1 MHFSFDDGYSALV
14 AWLKTLLPI
23 VALGLLSTIFLFSGR
38 VDVTQSLPYTEH
50 NIAEIVREQRI
61 TRPYFTG
68 IASNGT
74 EIALSAAYA
83 SPQIENAHILEIT
96 DLSVVLRSTS
106 DRMVQVTA
114 GRGALDSATQTAQ
127 ISTNVHIAALPDFW
141 VTTQALDMNL
151 NQGVVSAKGGF
162 QGVTSL
168 GAITAGEMHLQMTA
182 DDQQIVF
189 LNSVRLVYSPKLID

>member
-1 MHFSFDDGYSALV
+1 MHFTFDDGYSALV

-23 VALGLLSTIFLFSGR
+23 VALGLLSTIFLFSGK
-38 VDVTQSLPYTEH
+38 VDVTQSLPYAEH
-50 NIAEIVREQRI
+50 NIAEIIREQRI
-61 TRPYFTG
+61 TQPYFTG

-83 SPQIENAHILEIT
+83 SPQVESAHILEIT

-114 GRGALDSATQTAQ
+114 GRGALDSARQTAQ
-127 ISTNVHIAALPDFW
+127 ISTDVHIAALPDFW
-141 VTTQALDMNL
+141 VTTEALDLNF
-151 NQGVVSAKGGF
+151 NQGFISVKDGF
-162 QGVTSL
+162 QGASAL

-189 LNSVRLVYSPKLID
+189 LNDVRLVYSPKLID

>member
-1 MHFSFDDGYSALV
+1 MHFTFDDGYSALV

-23 VALGLLSTIFLFSGR
+23 VALGLLSTIFLFSGK
-38 VDVTQSLPYTEH
+38 VDVTQSLPYAEH
-50 NIAEIVREQRI
+50 NIAEIIREQRI
-61 TRPYFTG
+61 TQPYFTG
-68 IASNGT
+68 TPSNGT

-83 SPQIENAHILEIT
+83 SPQVENAHILEIT

-114 GRGALDSATQTAQ
+114 GRGALDSARQTAQ
-127 ISTNVHIAALPDFW
+127 ISTDVHIAALPDFW
-141 VTTQALDMNL
+141 VTTEALDMNF
-151 NQGVVSAKGGF
+151 NQGFISAKGGF
-162 QGVTSL
+162 QGVTAL

-189 LNSVRLVYSPKLID
+189 LNDVRLVYSPKLID

>member
-1 MHFSFDDGYSALV
+1 MHFTFDDGYSALV

-23 VALGLLSTIFLFSGR
+23 VALGLLSTIFLFSGK
-38 VDVTQSLPYTEH
+38 VDVTQSLPYAEH
-50 NIAEIVREQRI
+50 NIAEIIREQRI
-61 TRPYFTG
+61 TQPYFTG

-83 SPQIENAHILEIT
+83 SPQVQNAHILEIT

-114 GRGALDSATQTAQ
+114 GRGALDSTRQTAQ
-127 ISTNVHIAALPDFW
+127 ISTDVHIAALPDFW
-141 VTTQALDMNL
+141 VTTEALDMNF
-151 NQGVVSAKGGF
+151 NQGFISAKGGF
-162 QGVTSL
+162 QGVTAL

-189 LNSVRLVYSPKLID
+189 LNDVRLVYSPKLID

>member
-1 MHFSFDDGYSALV
+1 MHFTFDDGYSALV

-23 VALGLLSTIFLFSGR
+23 VALGLLSTIFLFSGK
-38 VDVTQSLPYTEH
+38 VDVTQSLPYAEH
-50 NIAEIVREQRI
+50 NIAEIIREQRI
-61 TRPYFTG
+61 TQPYFTG

-83 SPQIENAHILEIT
+83 SPQVENAHILEIT
-96 DLSVVLRSTS
+96 DLSVVLQSTS

-114 GRGALDSATQTAQ
+114 VRGALDSARQTAQ
-127 ISTNVHIAALPDFW
+127 ISTDVHIAALPDFW
-141 VTTQALDMNL
+141 VTTEALDMNF
-151 NQGVVSAKGGF
+151 NQGFISATGGF
-162 QGVTSL
+162 QGVTAL

-189 LNSVRLVYSPKLID
+189 LNDVRLVYSPKLID

>member
-23 VALGLLSTIFLFSGR
+23 VALGLLSTIFLFSGK
-38 VDVTQSLPYTEH
+38 VDVTQSLPYAEH
-50 NIAEIVREQRI
+50 NVAEIIREQRI
-61 TRPYFTG
+61 TQPYFTG

-83 SPQIENAHILEIT
+83 SPQVENAQILEIT
-96 DLSVVLRSTS
+96 DLSVVLRSTN
-106 DRMVQVTA
+106 DRSVQVTA
-114 GRGALDSATQTAQ
+114 GQGALDSATQTAQ
-127 ISTNVHIAALPDFW
+127 ISKNVHIAALPDFW
-141 VTTQALDMNL
+141 LTTEALDMNL
-151 NQGVVSAKGGF
+151 KQGLA
-162 QGVTSL
+162 VTAF

-189 LNSVRLVYSPKLID
+189 INDVRLVYSPKLID

>member
-114 GRGALDSATQTAQ
+114 GRGALNSAMQTAQ
-127 ISTNVHIAALPDFW
+127 IYTNVHIAALPDFW

-189 LNSVRLVYSPKLID
+189 LNDVRLVYSPKLID